1 MSFNA
6 LETAALAKG
15 TRRIGVFF
23 LLETDT
29 PVALWL
35 GYGKIRPGINV
46 FDPVGREYKGFGE
59 LQNVPA
65 VKQLLNGSAMRQDF
79 VLSGV
84 KGDVLDAI
92 ASDSEAVKGK
102 PVRVGYALMDE
113 DWQLLGPIHWLAS
126 YTADY
131 IGVSQPPTQLDQP
144 IVRTITLSCG
154 TRNTGKRRPLYG
166 YFTDA
171 DQQARSPGDKFCSLV
186 PNYSRNFLKAWPKYA

>member
-1 MSFNA
+1 MSFNDA
-6 LETAALAKG
+6 EIAALARG

-23 LLETDT
+23 LLETAD

-35 GYGKIRPGINV
+35 GYGKIKPGINAY
-46 FDPVGREYKGFGE
+46 DSVGREYKGFGE
-59 LQNVPA
+59 IQNVPSI
-65 VKQLLNGSAMRQDF
+65 KQLLNGAAMRQDF

-84 KGDVLDAI
+84 KGDVLDAVGN
-92 ASDSEAVKGK
+92 DSEAVKGK
-102 PVRVGYALMDE
+102 PVHVGYALMDA

-131 IGVSQPPTQLDQP
+131 IAVSQPPTQLDQP
-144 IVRTITLSCG
+144 ITRTITLSCAS
-154 TRNTGKRRPLYG
+154 RNTGRRRPLYG

-186 PNYSRNFLKAWPKYA
+186 SNYSRTFPKAWPHYA

>member
-6 LETAALAKG
+6 GELAALANG

-23 LLETDT
+23 RLETGD
-29 PVALWL
+29 PVRLWL
-35 GYGKIRPGINV
+35 GYGKIAPGVNAY
-46 FDPVGREYKGFGE
+46 DPTGAEYKGFGE
-59 LQNVPA
+59 IQNVPA
-65 VKQLLNGSAMRQDF
+65 IKQLLNGAAQRQDF

-84 KGDVLDAI
+84 KGDVLDAVG
-92 ASDSEAVKGK
+92 SDSEVVKGK
-102 PVRVGYALMDE
+102 PVRVGYALMDA

-131 IGVSQPPTQLDQP
+131 IGVSQPPTQIDQP
-144 IVRTITLSCG
+144 IVRTITLSCA
-154 TRNTGKRRPLYG
+154 TRNTGKRRPVHG

-171 DQQARSPGDKFCSLV
+171 DQQARSPGDRFCSLV

>member
-6 LETAALAKG
+6 AELAALKTG

-23 LLETDT
+23 LLQTDT
-29 PVALWL
+29 PVRLWL
-35 GYGKIRPGINV
+35 GYGKIKPGVNAYDLTGEV
-46 FDPVGREYKGFGE
+46 YKGFGE

-65 VKQLLNGSAMRQDF
+65 IKQLLNGAAERVQF

-84 KGDVLDAI
+84 KGDVLDAVGN
-92 ASDSEAVKGK
+92 DSEVVKGK
-102 PVRVGYALMDE
+102 PVRVGYALMGA

-131 IGVSQPPTQLDQP
+131 IAVDQPPTQLDQP
-144 IVRTITLSCG
+144 IVRTIGLSCG

-171 DQQARSPGDKFCSLV
+171 DQQARSPGDRFCSLV
-186 PNYSRNFLKAWPKYA
+186 QNYSRDFRKAWPKYA